1 MKKAH
6 KSLMTGVSIAAIA
19 AATPSALT
27 AQETQDAV
35 DRSDVD
41 TIVVRGTRYRQ
52 PTTNLSRSPAT
63 ISEIPN
69 SLTVLNNAVI
79 KDQVIT
85 DFGELLNNAAG
96 VSRDGALVGFY
107 DNFVIRGIQI
117 SGSGINTGVRENGLA
132 GGLTYPVDPAL
143 IERVEIIK
151 GPASIAGG
159 GAPVGGLIN
168 RVLKTPYRGDDLT
181 LSAIANTFGEFRG
194 SIDANRTLGDDAA
207 ARLVVAGAFGEGPVD
222 RESGEHIAVLPSL
235 QFNVSDRTEVTLL
248 GQYYRGGGEPFV
260 GIGLRADGEIP
271 VDRADFNWNYDEDGT
286 LLEERHKSIQA
297 DLVHEFLDD
306 LTLTARVGYSD
317 TSSVNDRL
325 YSFNYLGLGEPS
337 NFIGP
342 DDAFIYAGRAD
353 IATSRFAG
361 DVYLRKDFQIGDN
374 TSSFVVGADHVRQ
387 DRERFAT
394 YQVLGVDNILNPQVR
409 FETPDDIA
417 INNEFRDIALD
428 VDQTGVYGQ
437 LVLRPIDRLTVIG
450 GVRFD
455 MLNQSADQRSVLVS
469 AGTIGLSD
477 IETDDDAFTW
487 RLGASYEII
496 DNVMVYASY
505 SEAFLNNADAVT
517 RSGEFLDA
525 EEGQQYEAG
534 LKADLFN
541 DTMFFTASFF
551 DITRQNVAGIDPQD
565 FRFASAR
572 GEETIQG
579 VELELAGEPLPGL
592 NILGAYTYIDAE
604 ITDDGLPAGAPGQF
618 DGNTPPAATENQFS
632 LFVNY
637 EFQNGPLEG
646 FGISGNVFYKDDIF
660 LDLPN
665 QATADGY
672 VVLGASAFYN
682 FDNGLSIRIAGR
694 NLTDELYIPGQ
705 EGINYV
711 RFGERR
717 HAVISISK
725 AF

>member
-1 MKKAH
+1 MAFFQK
-6 KSLMTGVSIAAIA
+6 
-19 AATPSALT
+19 
-27 AQETQDAV
+27 
-35 DRSDVD
+35 RSVF
-41 TIVVRGTRYRQ
+41 IV
-52 PTTNLSRSPAT
+52 
-63 ISEIPN
+63 IP
-69 SLTVLNNAVI
+69 
-79 KDQVIT
+79 
-85 DFGELLNNAAG
+85 
-96 VSRDGALVGFY
+96 
-107 DNFVIRGIQI
+107 
-117 SGSGINTGVRENGLA
+117 
-132 GGLTYPVDPAL
+132 
-143 IERVEIIK
+143 VEIRAIH
-151 GPASIAGG
+151 GDFAI
-159 GAPVGGLIN
+159 GA
-168 RVLKTPYRGDDLT
+168 
-181 LSAIANTFGEFRG
+181 
-194 SIDANRTLGDDAA
+194 
-207 ARLVVAGAFGEGPVD
+207 
-222 RESGEHIAVLPSL
+222 
-235 QFNVSDRTEVTLL
+235 
-248 GQYYRGGGEPFV
+248 
-260 GIGLRADGEIP
+260 
-271 VDRADFNWNYDEDGT
+271 
-286 LLEERHKSIQA
+286 QA
-297 DLVHEFLDD
+297 D
-306 LTLTARVGYSD
+306 AY
-317 TSSVNDRL
+317 
-325 YSFNYLGLGEPS
+325 
-337 NFIGP
+337 
-342 DDAFIYAGRAD
+342 
-353 IATSRFAG
+353 
-361 DVYLRKDFQIGDN
+361 
-374 TSSFVVGADHVRQ
+374 
-387 DRERFAT
+387 ERFAT
-394 YQVLGVDNILNPQVR
+394 YQVLGVDNILNPQIR
-409 FETPDDIA
+409 FEAPDDIA
-417 INNEFRDIALD
+417 INNEFRDIDLD

-455 MLNQSADQRSVLVS
+455 MLNQSADQRNVLVS

-579 VELELAGEPLPGL
+579 VEFELAGEPLPGL

-632 LFVNY
+632 FFVNY

>member
-1 MKKAH
+1 MNKAH
-6 KSLMTGVSIAAIA
+6 KSFMTGVSIAAIA

-27 AQETQDAV
+27 AQEMEIAA
-35 DRSDVD
+35 DRSDLD

-69 SLTVLNNAVI
+69 SLTVLSDAVI

-85 DFGELLNNAAG
+85 DFGDLLNNAAG

-168 RVLKTPYRGDDLT
+168 RVLKTPYGDNGLT
-181 LSAIANTFGEFRG
+181 LSTIADTFGEFRG

-207 ARLVVAGAFGEGPVD
+207 ARLVVSGAFGEGPVD
-222 RESGEHIAVLPSL
+222 RESAEHIAILPSL
-235 QFNVSDRTEVTLL
+235 QFNAGDRTEVTLL

-260 GIGLRADGEIP
+260 GIGLRADGDIP

-337 NFIGP
+337 NLIGP
-342 DDAFIYAGRAD
+342 DDALIYAGRTD

-374 TSSFVVGADHVRQ
+374 MSSFVVGADHVRQ
-387 DRERFAT
+387 DRDRFAT
-394 YQVLGVDNILNPQVR
+394 AQLLGIDNILNPQVR
-409 FETPDDIA
+409 FAVPGDIA
-417 INNEFRDIALD
+417 INNEFRDIDLD

-437 LVLRPIDRLTVIG
+437 LVLRPVDRLTVIG
-450 GVRFD
+450 GARFD
-455 MLNQSADQRSVLVS
+455 MLNQSANQRTVAFSD
-469 AGTIGLSD
+469 GTIGLSD

-496 DNVMVYASY
+496 DNVMLYASY

-517 RSGEFLDA
+517 SSGEFLDA

-551 DITRQNVAGIDPQD
+551 DITRQNVAGIDPEN
-565 FRFASAR
+565 FRFSSAR

-604 ITDDGLPAGAPGQF
+604 VTDDGLPDTNPNQF
-618 DGNTPPAATENQFS
+618 DGDTPPAAAENQFS

-637 EFQNGPLEG
+637 EFQDGPLKG

-717 HAVISISK
+717 HAVISISR

>member
-1 MKKAH
+1 
-6 KSLMTGVSIAAIA
+6 MTGVSIAAIA

-181 LSAIANTFGEFRG
+181 LSTIANTFGEFRG

-394 YQVLGVDNILNPQVR
+394 YQVLGIDNILNPQVR
-409 FETPDDIA
+409 FEVPDDIA
-417 INNEFRDIALD
+417 INNEFRDIDLD

-455 MLNQSADQRSVLVS
+455 MLNQSADQRNVLVS

-477 IETDDDAFTW
+477 IETDDEAFTW

-517 RSGEFLDA
+517 RSGDFLDA

-551 DITRQNVAGIDPQD
+551 DITRQNIAGIDPQD